1 MSNDTLNYE
10 MVVLGRYYIDNW
22 IMGMIRLH
30 NGYLI
35 DTTKAGTFPFPL
47 LKRSAWNPHGH
58 RHILEKVFEKVHRV
72 QRLYVQQAGLEKE
85 LPMGL
90 FENCELFML

>member
-1 MSNDTLNYE
+1 MSNNTMDYE

-35 DTTKAGTFPFPL
+35 DTTKAGTF
-47 LKRSAWNPHGH
+47 
-58 RHILEKVFEKVHRV
+58 
-72 QRLYVQQAGLEKE
+72 
-85 LPMGL
+85 L
-90 FENCELFML
+90 FL

>member
-1 MSNDTLNYE
+1 MSNNTMDYE

-35 DTTKAGTFPFPL
+35 DTTKAGTFLCLL
-47 LKRSAWNPHGH
+47 LKRSAWNPHGNG
-58 RHILEKVFEKVHRV
+58 HILEKVFD
-72 QRLYVQQAGLEKE
+72 
-85 LPMGL
+85 
-90 FENCELFML
+90 